1 MIFKNSQEPNPYF
14 LKLFISSLAS
24 SHTHY
29 WASQVA
35 LVVMKPLA
43 NSGDVRDTG
52 SSPGWR
58 RSPGGGQGNPLWYS
72 CLENLVDRGDWWA
85 TVHRVAK
92 SWTRLK
98 QLSMHAHILPTLLKI
113 KEANESKRFGKS
125 RRIREYNL
133 SPSRN

>member
-1 MIFKNSQEPNPYF
+1 MQYYSTIKKNKVVPFAETWMA
-14 LKLFISSLAS
+14 LG
-24 SHTHY
+24 
-29 WASQVA
+29 ASQVA
-35 LVVMKPLA
+35 LVVMKPPA

-72 CLENLVDRGDWWA
+72 CLENLVNRGDCWA

-98 QLSMHAHILPTLLKI
+98 QLSMHAHILLTLLKV

-125 RRIREYNL
+125 RRMREYNL
-133 SPSRN
+133 SSSRN